1 MGVTLKYMHA
11 GKAPFQIDA
20 NMGFTAALYE
30 ALVFST
36 TEKIEILPA
45 LPSELESGSVNGIC
59 TQIGV
64 GVSLKW
70 DKDTVIA
77 SLSSRE
83 NATFKL
89 LSPEYK
95 TLTQGLDT
103 TPDENGYYTISI
115 EKGGVLNLTF
125 TK

>member
-1 MGVTLKYMHA
+1 MHA
-11 GKAPFQIDA
+11 GKAPIQIDA
-20 NMGFTAALYE
+20 NMGFTAAIYE

-36 TEKIEILPA
+36 TEKIELLPA

-70 DKDTVIA
+70 DKDTLTVA
-77 SLSSRE
+77 LSSRE

-95 TLTQGLDT
+95 TLVSGLNTDQ
-103 TPDENGYYTISI
+103 DENGYYTVSLN
-115 EKGGVLNLTF
+115 KGEVLTLTF
-125 TK
+125 A